1 MKKKVINCAFCDA
14 RNVSE
19 ESLAGY
25 DQIMI
30 NAAIIL
36 TNERAKQLLDR
47 YPVTLNAASVTM
59 LPDKADLTEKV
70 VNHEFTLG
78 PDADGKDCLLV
89 VNGKLTLE
97 NGSLAAAESFYQI
110 IANGTVRMPRS
121 FNGKLHHLT
130 NNGKIIYYPDGAS
143 LLNST
148 TVIDD
153 LFVQR
158 AQNSFYYCLDTLF
171 FLDTALNTTR
181 IEEKRLRFSAEKVV
195 IAESLMSALLPRIDE
210 EAKVIP
216 VPDGTMFLEEDV
228 ELKPRTIK
236 KYGAK
241 LYIDGNITIKDKE
254 ALDRLEYLYVTGDA
268 RVLKSLEDT
277 FLDQSFVYDAL
288 KVIDPEI
295 GYVSEKTSA
304 KVGPQ
309 LLRSYPKG
317 VVVEECAVVKLSPDL
332 SPADILKNLTIRDCA
347 TVKCTK
353 EQEEAVSMI
362 SEEIASIDTNEDSK
376 EKNGLFGGVLGD
388 VFHDLKDTQWINAA
402 NYTL

>member
-1 MKKKVINCAFCDA
+1 MKKKIINCAICDA

-19 ESLAGY
+19 ESLTGY

-36 TNERAKQLLDR
+36 TTERAKQLLDR
-47 YPVTLNAASVTM
+47 YPVALNVASVTM
-59 LPDKADLTEKV
+59 LPDNADITAKV
-70 VNHEFTLG
+70 VNNKFTLG

-97 NGSLAAAESFYQI
+97 NGSLAAAESFHQI
-110 IANGTVRMPRS
+110 IANGTVLMPRS
-121 FNGKLHHLT
+121 FNGKLHHLK

-148 TVIDD
+148 TSIDD

-158 AQNSFYYCLDTLF
+158 AQNNFYYCLDTLF
-171 FLDTALNTTR
+171 FLDTSLNTTR
-181 IEEKRLRFSAEKVV
+181 IEEKELRFSAEKVV
-195 IAESLMSALLPRIDE
+195 IAESLMPALLPRIE
-210 EAKVIP
+210 EETKVIP
-216 VPDGTMFLEEDV
+216 VPDGTVLLEDDV
-228 ELKPRTIK
+228 ALKPRTIK
-236 KYGAK
+236 KYGSK
-241 LYIDGNITIKDKE
+241 LYVDGDITIKDKE

-268 RVLKSLEDT
+268 RVLKSLEDA

-295 GYVSEKTSA
+295 GYVSDKISA

-353 EQEEAVSMI
+353 EQEEAVGMI
-362 SEEIASIDTNEDSK
+362 AEDIASIDTNQDSE
-376 EKNGLFGGVLGD
+376 EKSGLLGGVLGE
-388 VFHDLKDTQWINAA
+388 VFHDLKDTQLINAA
-402 NYTL
+402 EYTL